1 MFVISFNIQVRSCS
15 TEKWH
20 LINSEGSEE
29 KSGGNPRRVTSACH
43 WMTTVRWYRNA
54 PRHSNQQVMEVWCGL
69 SKVKTFPFIIS
80 FLHCVSLLSQC
91 QNRTLHKS
99 RPAADVVAVQTARPT
114 MQAEPSNKLP
124 KAHRKR
130 LTSQYLTILTCFGF
144 DSWCSGKDCSTL
156 CFLYFF
162 HGACLLAEWF
172 GR

>member
-1 MFVISFNIQVRSCS
+1 MAF
-15 TEKWH
+15 
-20 LINSEGSEE
+20 
-29 KSGGNPRRVTSACH
+29 
-43 WMTTVRWYRNA
+43 
-54 PRHSNQQVMEVWCGL
+54 NQQWRVGRKIRKAIQDVSRLLAIEWPRSDGTGMLQGMKT
-69 SKVKTFPFIIS
+69 SKLWRYDADCPKLTRFHFIS
-80 FLHCVSLLSQC
+80 FLHRVSLLSQC

-99 RPAADVVAVQTARPT
+99 RPAADVAGVQTARPT

-124 KAHRKR
+124 KAHRKH

-156 CFLYFF
+156 CFLYSF